1 CLVVVA
7 VVLEAEGSAVV
18 DFEEEVFAEA
28 QEDSEWVV
36 QDPQERLLE
45 GLGQDE

>member
-1 CLVVVA
+1 M
-7 VVLEAEGSAVV
+7 VLEAEGSVVV

-28 QEDSEWVV
+28 QRDSEWVV
-36 QDPQERLLE
+36 HDLQERLLE